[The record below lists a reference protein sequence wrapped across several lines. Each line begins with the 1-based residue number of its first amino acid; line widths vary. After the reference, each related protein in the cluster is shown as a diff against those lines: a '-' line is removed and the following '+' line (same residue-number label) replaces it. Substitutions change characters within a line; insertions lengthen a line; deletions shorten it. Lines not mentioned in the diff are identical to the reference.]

1 MTDGRKVL
9 NNGALRLTNGG
20 SFRFNNLNVHLH

>member
-1 MTDGRKVL
+1 MGVRFST
-9 NNGALRLTNGG
+9 NGALRLTNGG

>member
-1 MTDGRKVL
+1 MGVRFVA
-9 NNGALRLTNGG
+9 NGALRLTNGG